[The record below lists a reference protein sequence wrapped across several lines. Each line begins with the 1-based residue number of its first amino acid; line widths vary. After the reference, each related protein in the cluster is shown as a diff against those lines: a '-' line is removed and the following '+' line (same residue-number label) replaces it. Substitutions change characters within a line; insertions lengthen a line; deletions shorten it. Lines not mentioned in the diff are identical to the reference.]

1 MNTKKR
7 LDAAVFEQGFC
18 DSREKAKT
26 LIMAGVVYV
35 NNQKADKPG
44 LQIKDDDSI

>member
-35 NNQKADKPG
+35 IIKK
-44 LQIKDDDSI
+44 QINRECR